1 MQRNAMPS
9 SSARPA
15 SSHLATLARLLAPA
29 RLRESFA
36 VTPPP
41 SVRNAAVAGMQ
52 TALAVLIAVVAT
64 HVSPWA
70 HLQGFAALGALAA
83 LFGRFAPAG
92 RRMPTVLLSGVL
104 LTASVGLLSVAA
116 VAGAAPA
123 AMLVCLGLLAGG
135 VAWLANH
142 WRLGAPGAV
151 IFVFAGCAAIGPV
164 DSWRTAAER
173 VVATVAGV
181 AVAWCICRASDRLR
195 ANVPLPAPTPVAG
208 TRPAL
213 HQGIAHARIALCATS
228 AALLALAAGWSHPA
242 WAAIGAMAV
251 LQGSHLHV
259 TMHRAVQRTVGA
271 LIGSALAWAILAQQP
286 SFWQLLLAVIV
297 LQFITELVI
306 SANYALGQIC
316 VTPMALLMTSL
327 SAPATS
333 TGMPTARVLD
343 TVLGALV
350 GIAFAV
356 VFSTLDD
363 RVHLAEHHEKAQA
376 TPRRA

>member
-1 MQRNAMPS
+1 MHTPHHTTGIA
-9 SSARPA
+9 A
-15 SSHLATLARLLAPA
+15 SRVASLLRLLAPA

-36 VTPPP
+36 VAPPP

-52 TALAVLIAVVAT
+52 TALAVLIAVAAI
-64 HVSPWA
+64 HMSPWA

-83 LFGRFAPAG
+83 LFGRFAPA
-92 RRMPTVLLSGVL
+92 RQRMPTVLLSGVL

-116 VAGAAPA
+116 VAGAAPV

-164 DSWRTAAER
+164 DSWLTAVER

-181 AVAWCICRASDRLR
+181 AVAWCICRVSDQLR
-195 ANVPLPAPTPVAG
+195 ADVPLPTPVASA
-208 TRPAL
+208 RPAL
-213 HQGIAHARIALCATS
+213 HQGIAHARTALCATS
-228 AALLALAAGWSHPA
+228 AALLALAAGWPHPA

-251 LQGSHLHV
+251 LQGSHLHI

-286 SFWQLLLAVIV
+286 AFWQLLLAVIV

-306 SANYALGQIC
+306 SANYALGQVF

-327 SAPATS
+327 AAPAAS
-333 TGMPTARVLD
+333 AGMPMARVQD

-363 RVHLAEHHEKAQA
+363 RVHLAEHHERAR
-376 TPRRA
+376 TPT